1 MTFDSE
7 IMNIKI
13 LLHFLAL
20 FAVGTSIV
28 QNSIAESPAV
38 ALFNQVRPS
47 LLIINTGSGTG
58 SGFVAEIDGKKRLIT
73 NAHVLRGGR
82 PFEAKSLDGQRLKLG
97 TTIYLGNECDLCMI
111 EILDTEIPGLVL
123 AINQPALEES
133 VFVFGNSD
141 GGGVATTTEGK
152 ILGIGPDRIEVS
164 APFVLGNS
172 GSPIMLGD
180 GTVIGVATYVSR
192 SEDPNDWIKRGTRFS
207 DTRRYGLRLL
217 NVEWISLTP
226 KEYFTLSDAIV
237 DLETFCYDLTDVVFA
252 EKQSTYPYY
261 LYSYP
266 IKKLKYRANVRLCEL
281 ISDYADALSE
291 LEARTEKFIAYGRKY
306 GRMMQYSES
315 SPIVKEGIRLNEA
328 RHAAIAKKAKAESN
342 LRRGPSIWISS
353 QNWRTKSLKDESE
366 FWNIVIGLLMQN
378 GHATPQ
384 KQIPD

>member
-1 MTFDSE
+1 MHKVVIITVS
-7 IMNIKI
+7 I
-13 LLHFLAL
+13 LMAFVL
-20 FAVGTSIV
+20 
-28 QNSIAESPAV
+28 IAIAHASDPDAISM
-38 ALFNQVRPS
+38 FNDVRPS
-47 LLIINTGSGTG
+47 LVIVKSGTGTG
-58 SGFVAEIDGKKRLIT
+58 SGFIANINGKKRLIT

-82 PFEAKSLDGQRLKLG
+82 PFEAHSVEGQRLRLG
-97 TTIYLGNECDLCMI
+97 STIYLGDDVDLCMI
-111 EILDTEIPGLVL
+111 DIIDSDLPGLSL
-123 AINQPALEES
+123 STNQPALNDI
-133 VFVFGNSD
+133 VYVFGNSD
-141 GGGVATTTEGK
+141 GGGVATVLNGN

-164 APFVLGNS
+164 AQFVQGNS
-172 GSPIMLGD
+172 GSPIMLSD
-180 GTVIGVATYVSR
+180 KTVIGVATYVSR

-353 QNWRTKSLKDESE
+353 QNWRTKSLKGESE